1 MSVEENKATIR
12 RVIYELRKGKLGIVD
27 QAFSPNFAFH
37 AHTHADRP
45 LRGLEG
51 ARTMV
56 TSSALSDVQA
66 TIEDIF
72 GEGDRVAVRWTF
84 RGIYRGEAEPGF
96 PSPGERCTIV
106 AISTYRFVDGKIEDD
121 WGVQAFWNATTPAW
135 E

>member
-1 MSVEENKATIR
+1 MSVEQNKATIR
-12 RVIYELRKGKLGIVD
+12 RVIDELRKGNLDIVD
-27 QAFSPNFAFH
+27 RAFSPNFAFH

-56 TSSALSDVQA
+56 TSSALSDVLA

-84 RGIYRGEAEPGF
+84 RGVYRGEAKPGF
-96 PSPGERCTIV
+96 PNPGEPCTIV

-121 WGVQAFWNATTPAW
+121 WGVEALWSPNTPAW

>member
-1 MSVEENKATIR
+1 MSVEENQTTIR
-12 RVIYELRKGKLGIVD
+12 RVIDELRKGNLGIVD

-56 TSSALSDVQA
+56 TSSALSDVRA

-84 RGIYRGEAEPGF
+84 RGIYRGEARLGF
-96 PSPGERCTIV
+96 PSPGESCTVV

-121 WGVQAFWNATTPAW
+121 WGVEALWNGNTPAW